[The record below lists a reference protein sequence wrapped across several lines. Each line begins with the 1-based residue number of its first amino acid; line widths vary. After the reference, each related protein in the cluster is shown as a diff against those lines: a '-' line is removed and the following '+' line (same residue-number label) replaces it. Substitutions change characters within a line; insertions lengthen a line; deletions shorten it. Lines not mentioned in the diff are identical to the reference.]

1 MSMPVRPRFA
11 MIVSDIAASLKFY
24 ISYLGFTAV
33 ESQPESGMATMIDS
47 DGDPILLAGSAIS
60 DVKSYLDE
68 PRIVFKPGD
77 TLDFS
82 FDDID
87 AQRALLIERG
97 LTGVTINENAW
108 GDRTLSVKDPDGYI
122 IAFVSMAHHSPEE
135 LLKVYGHEPEE
146 LEQALAGLSEANL
159 DLRRADNEWTIRQ
172 IVHHLAESA
181 TLFLL
186 QIKTSL
192 AQSGSIY
199 IRNPYDQDHWVQSL
213 DYAGRPIEP
222 SLALVKA
229 VHAHIAQLA
238 RHIPDYQDRYVLLK
252 SPDEAPDK
260 EGRKTTVGIWLEIL
274 TRHTAEHCEEI
285 RETRRVHGI

>member
-1 MSMPVRPRFA
+1 MPVRPQFA
-11 MIVSDIAASLKFY
+11 LIVSDITASLKFY

-33 ESQPESGMATMIDS
+33 ESQPESGMATMLDS
-47 DGDPILLAGSAIS
+47 DGDPILLAGPAIS

-82 FDDID
+82 SDDLD
-87 AQRALLIERG
+87 AQQSLLVERG
-97 LTGVTINENAW
+97 MTELTVTENA
-108 GDRTLSVKDPDGYI
+108 GGARTLSVKDPDGYI
-122 IAFVSMAHHSPEE
+122 IAFVSMAHHSSEE
-135 LLKVYGHEPEE
+135 LLELYEHGPEA
-146 LEQALAGLSEANL
+146 LESALAGLSEADL
-159 DLRRADNEWTIRQ
+159 DLRHTDHDWTIRQ

-181 TLFLL
+181 SLFLL
-186 QIKTSL
+186 QIKTAL

-222 SLALVKA
+222 SLALIKA
-229 VHAHIAQLA
+229 VHAHIAQLLH
-238 RHIPDYQDRYVLLK
+238 HIPDYQDRYVLQK
-252 SPDEAPDK
+252 SPCDAPDR
-260 EGRKTTVGIWLEIL
+260 EGRKRTVGELLGIL

>member
-1 MSMPVRPRFA
+1 MPVRPRFA
-11 MIVSDIAASLKFY
+11 LIVSDITVSLKFY

-33 ESQPESGMATMIDS
+33 EAQPESGMATMLDS
-47 DGDPILLAGSAIS
+47 DGDPILLAGPAIS
-60 DVKSYLDE
+60 DVKSYLEE

-82 FDDID
+82 VDDID
-87 AQRALLIERG
+87 AQSALLVERG
-97 LTGVTINENAW
+97 LTGMTIEENAW

-122 IAFVSMAHHSPEE
+122 IAFVSMAHRSPEE
-135 LLKVYGHEPEE
+135 LLTLYEHGPEE
-146 LEQALAGLSEANL
+146 IERALAGLSEANL
-159 DLRRADNEWTIRQ
+159 DLRRADTEWTIRQ

-181 TLFLL
+181 SLFLL
-186 QIKTSL
+186 LIKTAL
-192 AQSGSIY
+192 AQSGSVFV
-199 IRNPYDQDHWVQSL
+199 RNPYDQDHWVQSL

-238 RHIPDYQDRYVLLK
+238 HHIPDYQDRYVLMKL
-252 SPDEAPDK
+252 PDEAPDK
-260 EGRKTTVGIWLEIL
+260 EGRKTTVGNWLGIL
-274 TRHTAEHCEEI
+274 VRHTAEHCEEI